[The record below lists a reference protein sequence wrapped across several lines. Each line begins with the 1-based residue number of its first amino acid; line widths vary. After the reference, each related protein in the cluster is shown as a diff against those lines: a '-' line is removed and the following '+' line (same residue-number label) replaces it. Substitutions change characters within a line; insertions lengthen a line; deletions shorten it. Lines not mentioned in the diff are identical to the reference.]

1 MECMHSGL
9 GDVTGGEVRHMSWG
23 QLTEDPELHKGE
35 LSSSTVGSELGRDPA
50 RLVRQKGQ
58 PGSPEV
64 GKGGQRLLE

>member
-1 MECMHSGL
+1 
-9 GDVTGGEVRHMSWG
+9 MSWG